1 MIAAAP
7 APARETGPFD
17 DFESRLLQRF
27 QAAVE
32 EWDGACSILGPW
44 EARHLAQQPSQP
56 SEATSARHQQFVKE
70 LLSWGEM
77 VGAATGHPDFPDRSL
92 ASRVQARLVHLRD
105 KLALWHGE
113 MSEPEAERIL
123 AAAFP

>member
-7 APARETGPFD
+7 ALARESGPFG

-27 QAAVE
+27 QAAME
-32 EWDGACSILGPW
+32 GWDGACSTLGPW
-44 EARHLAQQPSQP
+44 EARHLAQEP
-56 SEATSARHQQFVKE
+56 SEAALARHQQLVKE

-77 VGAATGHPDFPDRSL
+77 VGAATGHPDFPDRVISN
-92 ASRVQARLVHLRD
+92 RVQARLSHLRD